1 MRNAFANAR
10 NVKTTRALA
19 CLPRLEIPLNSSA
32 LTQADHNRHG
42 APTNGAHDLCR
53 VSQMRERRYIA
64 TAKCLLG
71 GHPRNGLGCVCH
83 GSTHTPRVNSRME
96 LPHLA

>member
-10 NVKTTRALA
+10 NVKTTRALV

-64 TAKCLLG
+64 TPQNAFWVAT
-71 GHPRNGLGCVCH
+71 HATGLGACVMGQH
-83 GSTHTPRVNSRME
+83 THPG
-96 LPHLA
+96 